1 MSGPSPVQVPGWQ
14 IGITGRPSSWGEVP
28 ILGYVS
34 ERLMVDDPHTEYDY
48 SGLSLTD
55 VIKSCGTSVQPLQS
69 VKLFE

>member
-1 MSGPSPVQVPGWQ
+1 M
-14 IGITGRPSSWGEVP
+14 GEVP

-55 VIKSCGTSVQPLQS
+55 VINSCGTSVQPLQS
-69 VKLFE
+69 VNLFE

>member
-1 MSGPSPVQVPGWQ
+1 M
-14 IGITGRPSSWGEVP
+14 GEVP

-69 VKLFE
+69 VKPIRIAVSAVMDGWMAILFRCQMFSK